1 MSIYDKVPDDLK
13 YLVEKPATETGLKN
27 YTFELLSQ
35 TEHSRGICWVG
46 VLRYKGAKIA
56 TVENQGD
63 GGANRYQY
71 GTPDAQ
77 KKIEQLAKRA
87 YPKSYEPIDS
97 LIGLLDVV
105 SASNNG

>member
-1 MSIYDKVPDDLK
+1 MSIYDKLPDDVK
-13 YLVEKPATETGLKN
+13 YLVTKPATETGLKD

-46 VLRYKGAKIA
+46 VLLHKGTKMA

-71 GTPDAQ
+71 GTPEAR
-77 KKIEQLAKRA
+77 KKIEQLAKRV

-97 LIGLLDVV
+97 LISFLDV
-105 SASNNG
+105 ASTANNG